1 MRSGVTPGCFST
13 GSEMYGGETM
23 SYDVVSVGGGE
34 PVEPESSP

>member
-23 SYDVVSVGGGE
+23 ADDVVSVGGAE
-34 PVEPESSP
+34 PAAPESSP